1 MLCIFKK
8 HCWNFSGAIINEIEE
23 DSLPEAPAPSRN
35 TSYSSLV
42 SLDVNH
48 PLSGH
53 GLRDVI
59 NQHIDTGSDTENS
72 LEMEDEPIDASVTN
86 ASQCASSNS
95 EAMEM
100 ACSFVRYVLMLILIN
115 YQFYNFLQLKKL
127 TIFFQMVLSSDKWQP

>member
-1 MLCIFKK
+1 MLCILKK

-100 ACSFVRYVLMLILIN
+100 ACSFVRYVN
-115 YQFYNFLQLKKL
+115 KVQ
-127 TIFFQMVLSSDKWQP
+127 

>member
-1 MLCIFKK
+1 MLCIVLKK

-100 ACSFVRYVLMLILIN
+100 ACSFVRYVN
-115 YQFYNFLQLKKL
+115 K
-127 TIFFQMVLSSDKWQP
+127 V

>member
-1 MLCIFKK
+1 MENKIS
-8 HCWNFSGAIINEIEE
+8 NFELILGAIIHEIEE

-53 GLRDVI
+53 GLREVI

-72 LEMEDEPIDASVTN
+72 LEMEDEPIDASVSN
-86 ASQCASSNS
+86 ASQCASSTS

-100 ACSFVRYVLMLILIN
+100 ACSFVRLVVHFFSCLILTS
-115 YQFYNFLQLKKL
+115 L
-127 TIFFQMVLSSDKWQP
+127 TDFGFFSDGTIPY